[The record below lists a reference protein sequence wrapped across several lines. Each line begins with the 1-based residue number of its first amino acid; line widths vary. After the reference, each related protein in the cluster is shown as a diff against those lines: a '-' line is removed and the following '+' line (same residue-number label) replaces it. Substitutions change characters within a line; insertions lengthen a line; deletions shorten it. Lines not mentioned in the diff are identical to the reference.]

1 MDVLQQISS
10 WIWGIPS
17 MVLLVGTGLYFTIR
31 LRGLQFRR
39 LKQAFRLALTKSEH
53 GKGEIS
59 SFQML
64 MTSLAAT
71 IGNGN
76 IAGIAVALTMGG
88 PGAVFWMW
96 VIGLIG
102 MATKYAESLLA
113 ILYRERNDR
122 GEVVS
127 GPMYYI
133 EKGLGKGFK
142 PLAVAFALF
151 GLIASFGVGNT
162 VQANA
167 MSTVLNQ
174 TFNVP
179 LLVFGVI
186 LAVAVYFSIRG
197 GLERVSSISTIFV
210 PLMSLLY
217 ICAALLI
224 LVIQADQVLPALG
237 LIVQYA
243 FEPLAPAGA
252 FTGIS
257 IMVAMQVGVARGIFT
272 NEAGLGTAA
281 LIAGSAKSERPAEQ
295 GLISMTS
302 TFIVTIIVCTMTAL
316 VLMTTGFWDPTGG
329 ELSGVAHDASL
340 SGAALTSAAFT
351 SVLGSSGA
359 WIVAFSVFFFGYSTI
374 IGWYV
379 YGEKCLE
386 YLSGATRFN
395 EAYRIVF
402 AVAACY
408 GAVANLEPLWLVADI
423 ANGLMMIP
431 NLIGMLLLSKIVI
444 DHTKQYEAGT
454 IRRVA

>member
-1 MDVLQQISS
+1 MEVLHMISS

-17 MVLLVGTGLYFTIR
+17 MVLLVGTGLYFTVR

-39 LKQAFRLALTKSEH
+39 LKQAFQLALTKTGH
-53 GKGEIS
+53 GEGEIS

-88 PGAVFWMW
+88 PGAIFWMW
-96 VIGLIG
+96 VIGLVG

-113 ILYRERNDR
+113 ILFRQRNDR
-122 GEVVS
+122 GEIVS

-133 EKGLGKGFK
+133 EKGLGKSFK

-167 MSTVLNQ
+167 MSTVLKQ
-174 TFNVP
+174 TFHIP
-179 LLVFGVI
+179 LLAFGVV

-210 PLMSLLY
+210 PVMSLLY
-217 ICAALLI
+217 IVAALII
-224 LVIQADQVLPALG
+224 LVLQANQIIPALG

-243 FEPLAPAGA
+243 FQPLAPVGA
-252 FTGIS
+252 FAGVS

-302 TFIVTIIVCTMTAL
+302 TFIVTLIVCTMTAL

-329 ELSGVAHDASL
+329 TLSGVAHDGSL
-340 SGAALTSAAFT
+340 TGAALTSAAFA
-351 SVLGSSGA
+351 SVLGPLGQ
-359 WIVAFSVFFFGYSTI
+359 WTVAFSVFFFGYSTI

-386 YLSGATRFN
+386 YLSGSTKFN
-395 EAYRIVF
+395 RLYQVIF

-408 GAVANLEPLWLVADI
+408 GAIANLELLWLVADI

-444 DHTKQYEAGT
+444 DHTKEYEAGM
-454 IRRVA
+454 IRKVA

>member
-1 MDVLQQISS
+1 MEVLHMISS

-17 MVLLVGTGLYFTIR
+17 MVLLVGTGLYFTVR

-39 LKQAFRLALTKSEH
+39 LKQAFQLALTKTGH
-53 GKGEIS
+53 GEGEIS

-88 PGAVFWMW
+88 PGAIFWMW
-96 VIGLIG
+96 VIGLVG

-113 ILYRERNDR
+113 ILFRQRNDR
-122 GEVVS
+122 GEIVS

-133 EKGLGKGFK
+133 EKGLGKSFK

-167 MSTVLNQ
+167 MSTVLKQ
-174 TFNVP
+174 TFHIP
-179 LLVFGVI
+179 LLAFGVV

-210 PLMSLLY
+210 PVMSLLY
-217 ICAALLI
+217 IVAALII
-224 LVIQADQVLPALG
+224 LVLQANQIIPALG

-243 FEPLAPAGA
+243 FQPLAPVGA
-252 FTGIS
+252 FAGVS

-302 TFIVTIIVCTMTAL
+302 TFIVTLIVCTMTAL

-329 ELSGVAHDASL
+329 TLSGVAHDGSL
-340 SGAALTSAAFT
+340 TGAALTSAAFA
-351 SVLGSSGA
+351 SVLGPLGQ
-359 WIVAFSVFFFGYSTI
+359 WTVAFSVFFFGYSTI

-386 YLSGATRFN
+386 YLSGATKFN
-395 EAYRIVF
+395 RLYQVIF

-408 GAVANLEPLWLVADI
+408 GAIANLELLWLVADI

-444 DHTKQYEAGT
+444 DHTKEYEAGT
-454 IRRVA
+454 IRKVA

>member
-1 MDVLQQISS
+1 MEVLHMISS

-17 MVLLVGTGLYFTIR
+17 MVLLVGTGLYFTVR

-39 LKQAFRLALTKSEH
+39 LKQAFQLALTKTGH
-53 GKGEIS
+53 GEGEIS

-88 PGAVFWMW
+88 PGAIFWMW
-96 VIGLIG
+96 VIGLVG

-113 ILYRERNDR
+113 ILFRQRNDR
-122 GEVVS
+122 GEIVS

-133 EKGLGKGFK
+133 EKGLGKSFK

-167 MSTVLNQ
+167 MSTVLKQ
-174 TFNVP
+174 TFHIP
-179 LLVFGVI
+179 LLAFGVV

-210 PLMSLLY
+210 PVMSLLY
-217 ICAALLI
+217 IVAALII
-224 LVIQADQVLPALG
+224 LVLQANQIIPALG

-243 FEPLAPAGA
+243 FQPLAPVGA
-252 FTGIS
+252 FAGVS

-302 TFIVTIIVCTMTAL
+302 TFIVTLIVCTMTAL

-329 ELSGVAHDASL
+329 TLSGVTHDGSL
-340 SGAALTSAAFT
+340 TGAALTSAAFA
-351 SVLGSSGA
+351 SVLGPLGQ
-359 WIVAFSVFFFGYSTI
+359 WTVAFSVFFFGYSTI

-386 YLSGATRFN
+386 YLSGATKFN
-395 EAYRIVF
+395 RLYQVIF
-402 AVAACY
+402 ALAACY
-408 GAVANLEPLWLVADI
+408 GAIANLKLLWLVADI

-444 DHTKQYEAGT
+444 DHTKEYEAGT
-454 IRRVA
+454 IRKVA